1 MDKPILIFKTSDVA
15 RLANIE
21 QKRFEHW
28 LERENIYLDGIAFRP
43 GENKHRRFSRVD
55 VLRVAIM
62 GRLND
67 YGITPLK
74 VASRLAEEVVDPYG
88 FRTGNADSIPIES
101 RVDIIFHTLRELK
114 TFFLLNKETGEW
126 KYGGY
131 IERADGSREYFGDE
145 IVGRWV
151 TYLEL
156 DAYLTINMQ
165 AVMKTYGDRLKEHP
179 IEMSEQEF
187 KSLKSQVDELEKTKE
202 KK

>member
-15 RLANIE
+15 RLASVE

-28 LERENIYLDGIAFRP
+28 LDRENIYLDGIAFRP
-43 GENKHRRFSRVD
+43 GENKHRRFSRLD
-55 VLRVAIM
+55 VVRVAVM

-67 YGITPLK
+67 FGITPLK

-88 FRTGNADSIPIES
+88 FRTGKADAILPIES
-101 RVDIIFHTLRELK
+101 RVDITLHTLRELK
-114 TFFLLNKETGEW
+114 TFFLRDKETGEW

-131 IERADGSREYFGDE
+131 IDHHGRREYVGDE

-151 TYLEL
+151 AYLEV

-165 AVMKTYGDRLKEHP
+165 AIMKAYAERLTERP
-179 IEMSEQEF
+179 IELSEDEF
-187 KSLKSQVDELEKTKE
+187 KSLKSQVDELEKKKE